1 MSKLLDNALLVRLK
15 IGVYSG
21 NKVDQE
27 LSEKIV
33 AQEDAQ
39 LNAGRWI
46 KNTLADADQVKKLKA
61 NAQAARNLN
70 YSYTLPW
77 DAKGDRILPT
87 TMFKQH
93 TEEMQTLQEEQ
104 IILKDDLKQN
114 YQSIK
119 DSAKIVLGNSF
130 NEEDYPEV
138 DDLLEKFY
146 FDIHYHKISDPDTDF
161 RIKLQEDDKNQIRES
176 MRDLHARTLKK
187 AHKELWGRCHEVVSK
202 MVERLGT
209 EQLSNGVSRPKI
221 FKDTLVSNIED
232 LCQLLDNL
240 NITNDPDLAMI
251 GQEIRHAI
259 VGAKPDD
266 LRKSE
271 EIRTKVR
278 GDAQRI
284 QTEIEDKLAMM
295 GK

>member
-1 MSKLLDNALLVRLK
+1 MSKLLDSALLVRLK

-27 LSEKIV
+27 LSTKIQD
-33 AQEDAQ
+33 QEGA
-39 LNAGRWI
+39 LSNAGRWI
-46 KNTLADADQVKKLKA
+46 KNTLADAEQVKKLKA

-93 TEEMQTLQEEQ
+93 TEEMQALQEEQ
-104 IILKDDLKQN
+104 VILKDDLKRDYQN
-114 YQSIK
+114 IIAR
-119 DSAKIVLGNSF
+119 AKIVLGNSYD
-130 NEEDYPEV
+130 EDDYPAVHE
-138 DDLLEKFY
+138 LLDKFY

-161 RIKLQEDDKNQIRES
+161 RIKLQEDDKDQIRES

-187 AHKELWGRCHEVVSK
+187 AHKELWGRCHQVISK

-209 EQLSNGVSRPKI
+209 ETLSNGATRPKI
-221 FKDTLVSNIED
+221 FKDTIVSNIED

-259 VGAKPDD
+259 IGTEPDE
-266 LRKSE
+266 LRKNDVV
-271 EIRTKVR
+271 RTEVK
-278 GDAQRI
+278 AQAERI
-284 QTEIEDKLAMM
+284 QGEIEDKLAMM

>member
-27 LSEKIV
+27 LSVKI
-33 AQEDAQ
+33 QEDQDAHS
-39 LNAGRWI
+39 NAGRWI

-77 DAKGDRILPT
+77 DSKGDRILPT

-93 TEEMQTLQEEQ
+93 TDEMQALQEEQ
-104 IILKDDLKQN
+104 VILKDDLKTN
-114 YQSIK
+114 YQQIIDTAKVVLGKSFSIK
-119 DSAKIVLGNSF
+119 D
-130 NEEDYPEV
+130 YPHIDE
-138 DDLLEKFY
+138 LLDKYY

-161 RIKLQEDDKNQIRES
+161 RIKLQEEDKAQIRES

-187 AHKELWGRCHEVVSK
+187 AHKELWKRCHQVISK

-209 EQLSNGVSRPKI
+209 ETMDNGDIRNKI
-221 FKDTLVSNIED
+221 FKNTVVSNIED
-232 LCQLLDNL
+232 LCTLLDQL

-259 VGAKPDD
+259 VGTDPEE
-266 LRKSE
+266 LRKDD
-271 EIRTKVR
+271 TVR
-278 GDAQRI
+278 EAVKDQAERI
-284 QTEIEDKLAMM
+284 QGEIEDKLKML
-295 GK
+295 GV

>member
-27 LSEKIV
+27 LSAKI
-33 AQEDAQ
+33 QEDQGAQ
-39 LNAGRWI
+39 FNAGRWI
-46 KNTLADADQVKKLKA
+46 KNTLADAEQVKKLKS

-93 TEEMQTLQEEQ
+93 TEEMQALQEEQ
-104 IILKDDLKQN
+104 VVLKDDLKKDYQN
-114 YQSIK
+114 IITR
-119 DSAKIVLGNSF
+119 AKTVLGKSF
-130 NEEDYPEV
+130 DHADYPPIDE
-138 DDLLEKFY
+138 LLEKFY

-161 RIKLQEDDKNQIRES
+161 RIKLQEEDKDQIRES

-187 AHKELWGRCHEVVSK
+187 AHKELWQRCHGVISK
-202 MVERLGT
+202 MVERLGV
-209 EQLSNGVSRPKI
+209 EERGGKQKNKI
-221 FKDTLVSNIED
+221 FKDTVVSNIED
-232 LCQLLDNL
+232 LCSLLDQL

-251 GQEIRHAI
+251 GQEIRHAV
-259 VGAKPDD
+259 VGNNADQ
-266 LRKSE
+266 LRNDPVVRE
-271 EIRTKVR
+271 EVKNQ
-278 GDAQRI
+278 AERI
-284 QTEIEDKLAMM
+284 QGEIEDKLAMM
-295 GK
+295 SK